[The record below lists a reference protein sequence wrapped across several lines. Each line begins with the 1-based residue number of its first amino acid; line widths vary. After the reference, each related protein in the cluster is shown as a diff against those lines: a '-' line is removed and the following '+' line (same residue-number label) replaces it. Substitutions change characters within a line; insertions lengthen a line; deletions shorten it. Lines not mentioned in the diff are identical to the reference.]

1 MDTTE
6 YEAPHVTVLGTLE
19 SFTQGHASGS
29 RLDASFPSGTAFDD
43 LTFSW
48 PLLPLAVTSSPQHGS
63 EHGTT
68 HSSKVLVRCDDMVWQ
83 EIDGELVLLDLR
95 TSIYFALNRTATQL
109 WSMLARGDSEAD
121 LAARLVG
128 EYGRSA
134 DQAEQD
140 VRSFLEHLRS
150 NDLLAGSWASQPL
163 QPTMTRHYLTAIC
176 GVVIETTFEVPGGRP
191 VAPEYDCAVDLTLIL
206 GTSTTGTSAALDRA
220 FLEHAVSPGGQLL
233 YSAAEAHGATVFR
246 VHGIGDIVFSGD
258 FAQADVHLE
267 RSDDLGLLGKKK
279 KRKKRK

>member
-1 MDTTE
+1 M
-6 YEAPHVTVLGTLE
+6 
-19 SFTQGHASGS
+19 
-29 RLDASFPSGTAFDD
+29 
-43 LTFSW
+43 
-48 PLLPLAVTSSPQHGS
+48 TSSPQHGS

-150 NDLLAGSWASQPL
+150 NDLLAGS
-163 QPTMTRHYLTAIC
+163 
-176 GVVIETTFEVPGGRP
+176 
-191 VAPEYDCAVDLTLIL
+191 
-206 GTSTTGTSAALDRA
+206 
-220 FLEHAVSPGGQLL
+220 
-233 YSAAEAHGATVFR
+233 
-246 VHGIGDIVFSGD
+246 
-258 FAQADVHLE
+258 
-267 RSDDLGLLGKKK
+267 
-279 KRKKRK
+279 